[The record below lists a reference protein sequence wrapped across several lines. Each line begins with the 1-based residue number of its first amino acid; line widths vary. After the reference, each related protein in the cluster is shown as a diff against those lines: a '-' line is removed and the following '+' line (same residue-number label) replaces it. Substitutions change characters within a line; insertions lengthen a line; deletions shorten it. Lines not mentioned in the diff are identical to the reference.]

1 MKKMKKFT
9 TNMILL
15 LSCLLI
21 CSFTGGKEIN
31 LDLKA
36 GKTYK
41 LENISEV
48 TITQNFMGN
57 NIVIKTNMGG
67 VIRYKVNSKNKQ
79 NDANITATYE
89 SLQYEIN
96 MPSMKLSYNSS
107 QIPLKDDKLAQAC
120 NKLIGK
126 SFHLILSKTGKVLE
140 ISGADEILNTV
151 LSAADT
157 TAQEYNILNSTL
169 KQSFTNDALKS
180 NLEQTYNFYPG
191 KVVAE
196 NETWNKNSDFK
207 STSFSGKWNNTYTLK
222 ARNDAQYTIAGNSAF
237 SSDTT
242 AQNVNGAPM
251 KAKFDLNGTS
261 IATIKVNAKD
271 GWIIENS
278 SETKLSGKIHILPS
292 GQLPT
297 GIDIPMEVNG
307 NSICRSVN

>member
-1 MKKMKKFT
+1 MKKMKQLT
-9 TNMILL
+9 MSMILL

-21 CSFTGGKEIN
+21 CGFTGEREIN

-96 MPSMKLSYNSS
+96 MPGMKLTYNSS
-107 QIPLKDDKLAQAC
+107 QIPLKDDKVAQVYS
-120 NKLIGK
+120 KLIGK
-126 SFHLILSKTGKVLE
+126 SFHLVLSNTGKVLE
-140 ISGADEILNTV
+140 ISGADEILNTL

-157 TAQEYNILNSTL
+157 TAQEYNILKSTL
-169 KQSFTNDALKS
+169 KQNFTSDALKS

-191 KVVAE
+191 KIVAE
-196 NETWNKNSDFK
+196 NETWNKN
-207 STSFSGKWNNTYTLK
+207 
-222 ARNDAQYTIAGNSAF
+222 
-237 SSDTT
+237 
-242 AQNVNGAPM
+242 
-251 KAKFDLNGTS
+251 
-261 IATIKVNAKD
+261 
-271 GWIIENS
+271 
-278 SETKLSGKIHILPS
+278 
-292 GQLPT
+292 
-297 GIDIPMEVNG
+297 
-307 NSICRSVN
+307 